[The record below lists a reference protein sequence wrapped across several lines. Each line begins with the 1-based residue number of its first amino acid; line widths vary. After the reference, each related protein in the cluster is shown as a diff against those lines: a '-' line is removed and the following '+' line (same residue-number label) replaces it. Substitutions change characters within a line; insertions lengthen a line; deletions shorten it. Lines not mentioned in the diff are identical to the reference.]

1 VHLGLQTPR
10 LSIEH
15 FRINHLAPTSTLKV
29 PISNLTPK
37 EMTYNFNSIE
47 SISQLPAPP
56 VEELDLEVLKRGP
69 FYIDQVGELSFGLN
83 SASPEL
89 PSSVVLCEGN
99 PYYLA
104 VEVEGLDLRE
114 SDLISRKSFF
124 AIQSRDRSDKI
135 RIFSPS
141 TISLETANFG
151 AELLDFLPTNSGFKL
166 LMADNGCVFVKEIDF
181 FGDLISTS
189 EKVSKLEDPFSSALF
204 NGPSSVLI
212 LTPDNK
218 ASLVKLDQP
227 CEDAASSVQ
236 FSEQCLLVKYGSEC
250 VIVDLADN
258 TLKFFFPAA
267 GVLNINLADL
277 ALNIA
282 ELKFYLFNCAAT
294 QRARD
299 EIVVTL
305 VLKNNRENFYILI
318 FELTEEI
325 KNTILQKKFV
335 TYLHIKIPTGWFLTS
350 ATVDRRNY
358 LWLGLNNF
366 WSESMLLRSTSEIGT
381 RQRKVLSDAAKT
393 ESAKLPSQK
402 NQLAEINRELK
413 TSKIERV
420 EGC

>member
-1 VHLGLQTPR
+1 MDR
-10 LSIEH
+10 
-15 FRINHLAPTSTLKV
+15 
-29 PISNLTPK
+29 
-37 EMTYNFNSIE
+37 
-47 SISQLPAPP
+47 
-56 VEELDLEVLKRGP
+56 
-69 FYIDQVGELSFGLN
+69 
-83 SASPEL
+83 SPEL
-89 PSSVVLCEGN
+89 PSSVVFCEGN

-141 TISLETANFG
+141 TISLNTANYG
-151 AELLDFLPTNSGFKL
+151 AELLDFLPTDNGFKL

-189 EKVSKLEDPFSSALF
+189 EKVSKLADPFSSALF

-218 ASLVKLDQP
+218 VSLVELNKP

-236 FSEQCLLVKYGSEC
+236 FSKQCLLVKYGSEC
-250 VIVDLADN
+250 FIVDLADN
-258 TLKFFFPAA
+258 ILKFFFPSA
-267 GVLNINLADL
+267 GDVLNINLADL
-277 ALNIA
+277 GLNIT